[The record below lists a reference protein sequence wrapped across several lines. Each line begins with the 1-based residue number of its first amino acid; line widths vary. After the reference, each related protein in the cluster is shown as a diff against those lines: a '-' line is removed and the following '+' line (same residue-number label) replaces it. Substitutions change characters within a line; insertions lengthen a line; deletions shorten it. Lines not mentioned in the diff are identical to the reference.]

1 MCIFSISLKIWST
14 TVWTMGLS
22 VKYKTPHKKYEYLPL
37 TAYYVNKDYRILLM
51 YLICALHQETVF
63 ICTSLYGL
71 HLTGKIGDEQGVG
84 FTQINLVCYLHK
96 PMCHHTEK

>member
-1 MCIFSISLKIWST
+1 
-14 TVWTMGLS
+14 MGLS

-84 FTQINLVCYLHK
+84 FTQINSVCY
-96 PMCHHTEK
+96 HHTKTNVSPHGQMSQLLVNFSVW